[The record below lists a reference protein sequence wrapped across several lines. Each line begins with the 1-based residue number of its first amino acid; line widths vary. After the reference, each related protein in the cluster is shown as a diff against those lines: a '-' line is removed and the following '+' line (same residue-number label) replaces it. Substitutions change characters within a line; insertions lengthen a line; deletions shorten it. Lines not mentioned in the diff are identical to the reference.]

1 LKTEKKVGGNIKMDI
16 VEIVRMGGGCSWLSS
31 ICNGRLG
38 VSSGEP
44 SSSTSRNKN
53 EINFRL
59 QTVTRN

>member
-1 LKTEKKVGGNIKMDI
+1 MDI